1 MTNEEVKAELKRR
14 IKDKKEM
21 VERRIEFLEEEARLF
36 AARHVQK
43 AKDDTGK
50 KLDEVYDLPG
60 TIRMQYAIIEACKMQ
75 KSAFEAA
82 LGLLEN

>member
-1 MTNEEVKAELKRR
+1 MTNEEVKADLKHM

-36 AARHVQK
+36 IAHVQK
-43 AKDDTGK
+43 AKDDTGD
-50 KLDEVYDLPG
+50 KLYEVYDLLG
-60 TIRMQYAIIEACKMQ
+60 TLRMQYEIIEACKMQ
-75 KSAFEAA
+75 KSAFEVA